1 MLAAKHNCECAR
13 QSCQHV
19 SHALR
24 PSSLPFVQA
33 PKRRKAVDRRASKG
47 RKLRFHVHDKLVN
60 FMAPASDSHGGG
72 SGDGGGVGPALF
84 TNLFGQRQQPA
95 AAAQLA

>member
-1 MLAAKHNCECAR
+1 
-13 QSCQHV
+13 
-19 SHALR
+19 
-24 PSSLPFVQA
+24 VQA

-60 FMAPASDSHGGG
+60 FMAPATDSH
-72 SGDGGGVGPALF
+72 GDGGGDGVGAALF

-95 AAAQLA
+95 AMAQLA

>member
-1 MLAAKHNCECAR
+1 VL
-13 QSCQHV
+13 
-19 SHALR
+19 
-24 PSSLPFVQA
+24 QA

-47 RKLRFHVHDKLVN
+47 RKLRFHVHDKLVS

-72 SGDGGGVGPALF
+72 DETGGVGAALF